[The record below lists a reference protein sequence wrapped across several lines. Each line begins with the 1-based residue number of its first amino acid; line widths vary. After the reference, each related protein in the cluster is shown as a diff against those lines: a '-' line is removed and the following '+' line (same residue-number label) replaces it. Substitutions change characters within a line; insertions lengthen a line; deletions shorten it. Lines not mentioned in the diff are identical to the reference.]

1 MTVPKCFHPFIYG
14 AHNETLTNLMAQTG
28 ARINIPPPSV
38 PKDEITIAGEK
49 EGVAQAK
56 ERILQIYH
64 DMVCFFCKFYFACD
78 IHT

>member
-1 MTVPKCFHPFIYG
+1 
-14 AHNETLTNLMAQTG
+14 MAQTG

-64 DMVCFFCKFYFACD
+64 DMVGIYKICMYM
-78 IHT
+78 